1 MLHFGLRWAHARV
14 SGAGGA
20 AGMGMDQAATRG
32 HGLDRP
38 AGGPSLLSARH
49 RCPLA
54 AKVLPVSRSVGTRMV
69 HTANFAGIGKGRR
82 PQATCQREE
91 CEPFGVIPN
100 YVINYLIVLIFINR
114 VPFPLAA
121 ALQRSMTQL
130 PDGGERAQT
139 RRMRRHFGATS
150 GYKRLHAVTR
160 GYNIQVMVWSFPDK
174 SILSFFFFFPKR
186 PSGVC

>member
-1 MLHFGLRWAHARV
+1 MSLARLLPFLL
-14 SGAGGA
+14 
-20 AGMGMDQAATRG
+20 QWTN
-32 HGLDRP
+32 P
-38 AGGPSLLSARH
+38 AGGVEHEHLPCWPLSCLGHSLRRGACAERRGGSHGLNSSLRDSTCGARTSCSTLACDGRTRASAGRGWCGWDGDGPSSDARTWLGSTCRRSEPIVRQD

-121 ALQRSMTQL
+121 AL
-130 PDGGERAQT
+130 
-139 RRMRRHFGATS
+139 
-150 GYKRLHAVTR
+150 
-160 GYNIQVMVWSFPDK
+160 
-174 SILSFFFFFPKR
+174 
-186 PSGVC
+186 

>member
-1 MLHFGLRWAHARV
+1 MSLARLLPFLLQWTKPAGGVEHEHLPCWPLSCLGHSLRRGACAERRGGSHGLNSSLRRQYLRCEDFLLHFGLRWAHARV

-20 AGMGMDQAATRG
+20 DGMGMDQAATRG

-114 VPFPLAA
+114 LPFPLAA
-121 ALQRSMTQL
+121 AL
-130 PDGGERAQT
+130 
-139 RRMRRHFGATS
+139 
-150 GYKRLHAVTR
+150 
-160 GYNIQVMVWSFPDK
+160 
-174 SILSFFFFFPKR
+174 
-186 PSGVC
+186 

>member
-1 MLHFGLRWAHARV
+1 MASTPACVTVLAVRGLLAPLWPAMGAR
-14 SGAGGA
+14 ARQRGGWC
-20 AGMGMDQAATRG
+20 GWDGD
-32 HGLDRP
+32 
-38 AGGPSLLSARH
+38 GPSSDARTWLGSTCRRSEPIVRQD

-114 VPFPLAA
+114 LPFPLAA
-121 ALQRSMTQL
+121 AL
-130 PDGGERAQT
+130 
-139 RRMRRHFGATS
+139 
-150 GYKRLHAVTR
+150 
-160 GYNIQVMVWSFPDK
+160 
-174 SILSFFFFFPKR
+174 
-186 PSGVC
+186 

>member
-1 MLHFGLRWAHARV
+1 MASTPACADSTCGARTPQLQPAPTVLAVRGLLAPLWPAMGARARQR
-14 SGAGGA
+14 GAGGA

-54 AKVLPVSRSVGTRMV
+54 AKVLPVSSSVGTRMV

-114 VPFPLAA
+114 LPFPLAA
-121 ALQRSMTQL
+121 AL
-130 PDGGERAQT
+130 
-139 RRMRRHFGATS
+139 
-150 GYKRLHAVTR
+150 
-160 GYNIQVMVWSFPDK
+160 
-174 SILSFFFFFPKR
+174 
-186 PSGVC
+186 

>member
-1 MLHFGLRWAHARV
+1 MASTPACADSTCGART
-14 SGAGGA
+14 SCSTLACDGRTRASAGRVVRLGWGWTKQRRA
-20 AGMGMDQAATRG
+20 DMAWIDCPPGT
-32 HGLDRP
+32 
-38 AGGPSLLSARH
+38 

-121 ALQRSMTQL
+121 AL
-130 PDGGERAQT
+130 
-139 RRMRRHFGATS
+139 
-150 GYKRLHAVTR
+150 
-160 GYNIQVMVWSFPDK
+160 
-174 SILSFFFFFPKR
+174 
-186 PSGVC
+186 